1 VIKFNVRYW
10 FDSDSRDRSGEQVTE
25 IIEAATVQ
33 DVTAQ
38 VQARLAQPT
47 FVISPSFGPAQQGG
61 MVVIQSAMVR
71 YVEVIPP
78 GPTRF

>member
-25 IIEAATVQ
+25 IVEAGSVQ
-33 DVTAQ
+33 EVAAQ
-38 VQARLAQPT
+38 VQDRMAQPT
-47 FVISPSFGPAQQGG
+47 FVITPSFGPAQQGG
-61 MVVIQSAMVR
+61 MVVIQSSQVR